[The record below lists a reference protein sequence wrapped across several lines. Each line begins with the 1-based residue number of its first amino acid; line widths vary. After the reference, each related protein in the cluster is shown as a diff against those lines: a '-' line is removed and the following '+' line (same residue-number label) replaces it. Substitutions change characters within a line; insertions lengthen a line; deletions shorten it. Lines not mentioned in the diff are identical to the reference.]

1 MFVDKRTVQVEFHIR
16 LGPRQL
22 IEHLDDS
29 IWVRWIELMEMKH
42 SISTVSKLKLVLN
55 SKSLKHKF

>member
-1 MFVDKRTVQVEFHIR
+1 MDKRTVQVEFHIR
-16 LGPRQL
+16 LGPRQF

-42 SISTVSKLKLVLN
+42 SISTVFK
-55 SKSLKHKF
+55 

>member
-42 SISTVSKLKLVLN
+42 SISTVFK
-55 SKSLKHKF
+55 

>member
-42 SISTVSKLKLVLN
+42 SISTVFKLKLVLN
-55 SKSLKHKF
+55 SKSLKQTF